1 MGGLLISDDELE
13 VGPWVAMPLEVTSAD
28 ELLIGRDELT
38 EMVPEVGV
46 EDRE

>member
-1 MGGLLISDDELE
+1 MGGLLISGDELE
-13 VGPWVAMPLEVTSAD
+13 VGPWVAMLEVTSAD

-46 EDRE
+46 EDWE